1 MSQNLQFLLWYNFV
15 LRTHNNLASASI
27 EALVSITSASTVVS
41 ASQDGAGAA
50 ASAAGAAA
58 SDNKRPQTSRVANTL
73 SFFCHLVFDDLYS
86 D

>member
-1 MSQNLQFLLWYNFV
+1 MLPILELPK
-15 LRTHNNLASASI
+15 LREASASK

-58 SDNKRPQTSRVANTL
+58 SDKQKSINIKGRE
-73 SFFCHLVFDDLYS
+73 
-86 D
+86 